1 MDDDGQDADPLVLQP
16 AKLVEDRVAK
26 LDQLTNCGSLSNH
39 ALRSGLAWLREE
51 LVDLFAGRIL
61 SSFETWYSKDSL
73 AMISFTLISFIDPR
87 KSWGE
92 IQWVILKIYCL
103 PQKKTFPW
111 SHHQALAS

>member
-39 ALRSGLAWLREE
+39 ALRSGLARLREE

-61 SSFETWYSKDSL
+61 SSLETWYSKDSL

-87 KSWGE
+87 KS
-92 IQWVILKIYCL
+92 
-103 PQKKTFPW
+103 
-111 SHHQALAS
+111 